1 MGVDRHIALI
11 QGQSQAQLSVST
23 SEASTGALDAGIY
36 DVWSDVE
43 AYIKIGTNASG
54 VTSST
59 GYVIYAGVVVT
70 FEIDAGETINAIAL
84 GGGTL
89 SYHRVG

>member
-1 MGVDRHIALI
+1 MGADRHIALI
-11 QGQSQAQLSVST
+11 QGHSQGRLTVST
-23 SEASTGALDAGIY
+23 SEATTDVIDAGIY

-43 AYIKIGTNASG
+43 SYLKIGLNPSG
-54 VTSST
+54 VTTSN
-59 GYVIYAGVVVT
+59 GYVLFAGVAVT
-70 FEIDAGETINAIAL
+70 FEIDAGQSINAIAL